1 VPVTS
6 TDDGSSVSAPL
17 TGLMAPALARLWP
30 QATFTG
36 VALEYGTQ
44 PFEVVMQALR
54 ADHWLHRH
62 PEAAPGQG
70 HEIGRQI
77 RDAFYVDADDWRA
90 QVVAQA
96 LPVFHQAVQG
106 LARA

>member
-1 VPVTS
+1 MQGKPLRQPRTLLR
-6 TDDGSSVSAPL
+6 DGEDW
-17 TGLMAPALARLWP
+17 ALLAERLRN
-30 QATFTG
+30 Q
-36 VALEYGTQ
+36 
-44 PFEVVMQALR
+44 
-54 ADHWLHRH
+54 H
-62 PEAAPGQG
+62 PEAAPGQR